1 MCIRSIVARLFPY
14 RFHPT
19 ARLVFRL
26 SVGFAAV
33 LAVFAV
39 LAEPA
44 AARFA
49 DSMLV
54 LRTAD
59 AAKDTVPTMIAVG
72 IFSAVWL
79 DLGLRQYGNQDS

>member
-1 MCIRSIVARLFPY
+1 MFISSILIRICPY
-14 RFHPT
+14 RFHPI

-26 SVGFAAV
+26 SIGLAIALAAFA
-33 LAVFAV
+33 L
-39 LAEPA
+39 LAEPNA
-44 AARFA
+44 IRFA

-54 LRTAD
+54 WRTVD

-79 DLGLRQYGNQDS
+79 DLGLRQYGQNGS